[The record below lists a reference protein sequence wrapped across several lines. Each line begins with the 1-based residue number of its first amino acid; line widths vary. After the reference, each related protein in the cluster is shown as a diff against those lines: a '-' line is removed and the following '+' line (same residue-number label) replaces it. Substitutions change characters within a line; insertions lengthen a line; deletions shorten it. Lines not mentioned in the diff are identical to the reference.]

1 MQSVERCNKL
11 VRALIALRLLLP
23 HLRRLLLR
31 WNLLALLRL
40 LWLLACACLS
50 TRLHCLC
57 LHCLR
62 LRLCDCVVHLLRHS
76 PRADRHVPLRPRI

>member
-1 MQSVERCNKL
+1 M
-11 VRALIALRLLLP
+11 
-23 HLRRLLLR
+23 
-31 WNLLALLRL
+31 ALLRL
-40 LWLLACACLS
+40 LWLLACACLR